1 MISFHGDEE
10 SLCNGLIILNIRV
23 ETASYFFVRS
33 SFFLNECCHFSYLY
47 PNFLF
52 LKKLIMDYKSQFKN
66 LDYRLTTKFL
76 SEETLKFGNRT
87 VISSGLLILISLNFL
102 TIKEL
107 EVEGITIEI
116 DSKVLYPSQR
126 LYRN

>member
-1 MISFHGDEE
+1 
-10 SLCNGLIILNIRV
+10 
-23 ETASYFFVRS
+23 
-33 SFFLNECCHFSYLY
+33 
-47 PNFLF
+47 
-52 LKKLIMDYKSQFKN
+52 MDYKSQFKN